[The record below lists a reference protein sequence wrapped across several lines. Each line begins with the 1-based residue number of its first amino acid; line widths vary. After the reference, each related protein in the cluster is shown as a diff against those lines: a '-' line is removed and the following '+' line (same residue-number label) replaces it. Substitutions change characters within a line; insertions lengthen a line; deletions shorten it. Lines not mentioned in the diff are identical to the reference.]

1 MENKYT
7 RLRLLALLCSFIFV
21 FSLVLSGC
29 SSVKK
34 ITKPA
39 GDKDKDDIIN
49 IGDGYGEIPDD
60 WQIVVGSDG
69 QSYLVDGEGNSVIY
83 NPTSAYIDPN
93 AITTTVTTPVATNP
107 VIPELPTKPE
117 PTTEST
123 TTTTTTTK
131 LNVYNALAIQRRFGF
146 NKAYDNLAG
155 LANFYLD
162 TIRVYFTYNGRDW
175 LIELWKGEYAM
186 ASVGCEI
193 GYYYND
199 RASSDVNGRLDWSV
213 AEKKHFKS
221 VGDEDAMY
229 TSMELWQYVKSTDPE
244 PVKRI
249 DFGRR
254 LCWWAADFEN
264 AVLEKHMDRTS
275 LIMRGS
281 IEFPTTEMRD
291 LFTEGLDER
300 GFKEASTSSYENT
313 ERYSVSGKK
322 VTVMWRYF
330 DEDRFQESKEAQTAQ
345 TTTTTETTQSS
356 QEN

>member
-7 RLRLLALLCSFIFV
+7 RLRLVALLCSFVFV
-21 FSLVLSGC
+21 FSFVLSGC

-34 ITKPA
+34 ITKPD
-39 GDKDKDDIIN
+39 GNTNKNDIIN
-49 IGDGYGEIPDD
+49 IGDGYGDIPDD

-69 QSYLVDGEGNSVIY
+69 QSYLVDGEGNSVVY

-93 AITTTVTTPVATNP
+93 STTTTTTSSVIDPSTTLP
-107 VIPELPTKPE
+107 TVIPELPTKPE
-117 PTTEST
+117 PSTEPST
-123 TTTTTTTK
+123 EPSSTTTK

-199 RASSDVNGRLDWSV
+199 RPSSDENGRLDWSV
-213 AEKKHFKS
+213 AERKHFKCVS
-221 VGDEDAMY
+221 DEDAMY
-229 TSMELWQYVKSTDPE
+229 TSMELWQYVKSTDAE
-244 PVKRI
+244 PVQRI
-249 DFGRR
+249 NFGRR

-264 AVLEKHMDRTS
+264 GVLENHRDRTD

-281 IEFPTTEMRD
+281 IEFPTNEMRD
-291 LFTEGLDER
+291 LFIEGLEER
-300 GFKEASTSSYENT
+300 GFKEGSTSSYNTT
-313 ERYSVSGKK
+313 ERYSVNGKK

-330 DEDRFQESKEAQTAQ
+330 DEDKFQESQEAQA
-345 TTTTTETTQSS
+345 
-356 QEN
+356 N

>member
-7 RLRLLALLCSFIFV
+7 RLRLLALLCAFIFV

-34 ITKPA
+34 ITKPD
-39 GDKDKDDIIN
+39 GNTNKNDIIN
-49 IGDGYGEIPDD
+49 IGDGYGDIPDD

-69 QSYLVDGEGNSVIY
+69 QSYLVDGEGNSVVY
-83 NPTSAYIDPN
+83 NPTSAYF
-93 AITTTVTTPVATNP
+93 TTTTPIKAPINNPDTPTPDVTPD
-107 VIPELPTKPE
+107 LPIKPE
-117 PTTEST
+117 PTPEPTPEPESEPSS
-123 TTTTTTTK
+123 TTTK

-199 RASSDVNGRLDWSV
+199 RPSSDENGRLDWSV
-213 AEKKHFKS
+213 AEKKHFKA

-229 TSMELWQYVKSTDPE
+229 TSMELWQYVKSTDAE

-249 DFGRR
+249 NFGRR

-264 AVLEKHMDRTS
+264 AVLENHRDRTA
-275 LIMRGS
+275 LVMRGS
-281 IEFPTTEMRD
+281 IEFPTNEMRD
-291 LFTEGLDER
+291 LFIEGLEER
-300 GFKEASTSSYENT
+300 GFKEGSTSSYNTT
-313 ERYSVSGKK
+313 ERYEVDGKK
-322 VTVMWRYF
+322 VIVMWRYF
-330 DEDRFQESKEAQTAQ
+330 DEDKFQEAQEVQA
-345 TTTTTETTQSS
+345 
-356 QEN
+356 N